1 MPVPSP
7 SGSNRNGL
15 EQGDDGARGDCDCS
29 GFERELR
36 PVSNPA
42 LETTSR
48 SHVPWRIGVV
58 SPLRE

>member
-1 MPVPSP
+1 
-7 SGSNRNGL
+7 
-15 EQGDDGARGDCDCS
+15 
-29 GFERELR
+29 LR